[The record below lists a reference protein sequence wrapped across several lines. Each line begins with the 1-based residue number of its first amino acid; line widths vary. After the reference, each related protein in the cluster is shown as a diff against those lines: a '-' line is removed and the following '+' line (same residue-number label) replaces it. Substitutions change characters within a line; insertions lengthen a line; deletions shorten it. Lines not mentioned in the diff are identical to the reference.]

1 MRTRMS
7 GLWRDP
13 AFLKLW
19 GSDTISLF
27 GVHATLLALPVT
39 AIALGASAFQL
50 GLLTVAQAAP
60 ALLLGL
66 FVGVWVDRR
75 RRRPLLI
82 AANLARAAALGAIPL
97 AAFAGR
103 LHLAHLYLA
112 AFLAGAAAILFV
124 VAYQAFL
131 PTIVPRERLVDGNS
145 ALRASEA
152 TAQFA
157 GPSLGGLLVPLLTA
171 PGTLAVGALASLG
184 SALAV
189 AAIRVAEPPPGG
201 DGGQRLG
208 GAIGEGVR
216 FVLGHPIL
224 RPLLLISTGGS
235 LCSNMIVSIAALYV
249 TSDLGLPAWA
259 FGAVIGTGWPGG
271 AGRGTPG
278 RADHAA
284 LGDRAAADR
293 HGLRRGRGG
302 AGGGVRERPTLAG
315 GRAAGCLAGAR
326 RGGGGHERRRQCHAD
341 PDPAAAPAARAR
353 QRHRARLRVGGD
365 RARRPA
371 RRGARGVAR
380 PAPDRADRGAR
391 NRFRG
396 ALPRPFAGA
405 GAAGSAHRD
414 RSALAG
420 SRGISRLALM
430 SRYEATP
437 PASGTSVPLGA
448 YQR

>member
-7 GLWRDP
+7 GLWSNPD
-13 AFLKLW
+13 FLKLW

-27 GVHATLLALPVT
+27 GVHATLLALPLT
-39 AIALGASAFQL
+39 AVALGASAFQL

-82 AANLARAAALGAIPL
+82 AANLARAAALGTIPL

-103 LHLAHLYLA
+103 LHLAHLYVA

-131 PTIVPRERLVDGNS
+131 PTVVPHERLVDGNS

-171 PGTLAVGALASLG
+171 PVTLAVGALASLG

-189 AAIRVAEPPPGG
+189 AAIRVTEPTPGG
-201 DGGQRLG
+201 DRGQRLG

-224 RPLLLISTGGS
+224 RPLLVISTGGA
-235 LCSNMIVSIAALYV
+235 LCGNMIVSIAALYV
-249 TSDLGLPAWA
+249 TRDLGLPTWA
-259 FGAVIGTGWPGG
+259 FGSVIGTGGPAALAGALLTGRIMRRWGIGRLLIGTACGAVAAALAAGFAGGPPPLTVALLVAWRALAGG
-271 AGRGTPG
+271 AEAMSGVANATLTQTLPPPQLRGRVNATVRVFAWGAIALGGLLGGALGEWIGLRPTVLI
-278 RADHAA
+278 AA
-284 LGDRAAADR
+284 LGVALAALLLAR
-293 HGLRRGRGG
+293 SPVRMLRDQPIS
-302 AGGGVRERPTLAG
+302 AELHSPLGGVP
-315 GRAAGCLAGAR
+315 
-326 RGGGGHERRRQCHAD
+326 HD
-341 PDPAAAPAARAR
+341 
-353 QRHRARLRVGGD
+353 
-365 RARRPA
+365 
-371 RRGARGVAR
+371 
-380 PAPDRADRGAR
+380 
-391 NRFRG
+391 
-396 ALPRPFAGA
+396 
-405 GAAGSAHRD
+405 
-414 RSALAG
+414 
-420 SRGISRLALM
+420 
-430 SRYEATP
+430 
-437 PASGTSVPLGA
+437 
-448 YQR
+448 